1 MPIILAIWEKD
12 QEDCGSRLVPISKRT
27 IAKWAGGMA
36 QAVAAY
42 FQTPVPSKEEK
53 KDNSIHLSKE
63 SNDFAPGGYL

>member
-1 MPIILAIWEKD
+1 
-12 QEDCGSRLVPISKRT
+12 
-27 IAKWAGGMA
+27 MA